1 MPAHLQYLCMQ
12 CLSAQV
18 LFSRC
23 HVVVCAVGCEGEG
36 GKSHL
41 CLAMHVNSLNRLRT
55 WRCAISARGAGL
67 RRRGL
72 ALLAPAAVI

>member
-1 MPAHLQYLCMQ
+1 M
-12 CLSAQV
+12 
-18 LFSRC
+18 
-23 HVVVCAVGCEGEG
+23 VCAVGCEGEG

-67 RRRGL
+67 RRKGL